1 MEKVPRKIRLRY
13 AGLINFIAN
22 IISIFTGLIFVIL
35 VSRKLPEEQFG
46 LWHYLGVIVQYY
58 VIPATLINYWIIR
71 YAGRGFKVA
80 RTGISLNSLLMIIS
94 ETIFLISAPMLI
106 YAVPTN
112 VNLNLIII
120 ALALQLLSGYYL
132 GTLIALA
139 GGVAPQ
145 AIGYGLLIQEITK
158 IIIGYYLVRILQLNL
173 FGAIMSYTISRY
185 LYALFLTIY
194 LKEEFSE
201 KINKNLAIKWIKLSW
216 LPAYSFIPGYLRNL
230 DVVLITFTY
239 SSLPVAHMKAIQT
252 IATTIAY
259 SERLHAPLYAKLLSG
274 GSSKDIEIALS
285 YFLLFAIPMMA
296 GISAMSKTYLSLLKK
311 SYTISAD
318 ALIIATIYTLTFSLM
333 LLFMRVLMG
342 IEKIEIK
349 EKISIKEYLK
359 SNLFY
364 TPTIRIINYT
374 LYLVTLYITLKI
386 IMPLKIETTTI
397 VLIWITIK
405 TIFISIIL
413 IIFYYKCKKLMRFK
427 IPKIK
432 IAKYILAS
440 IIMAAIL
447 VISKIGQK
455 VTTSFMEALKFSI
468 IGTAIGAATYLI
480 ILLIIEPEVKEL
492 IKTTLIEIKTILKIK
507 RK

>member
-296 GISAMSKTYLSLLKK
+296 GISAMSKTFLSLLKAP
-311 SYTISAD
+311 YAASAN
-318 ALIIATIYTLTFSLM
+318 ALTIATIYAFTLALSQLFARI
-333 LLFMRVLMG
+333 LLGV
-342 IEKIEIK
+342 EKVEIK
-349 EKISIKEYLK
+349 NTVSMKEYVK
-359 SNLFY
+359 SKLFY
-364 TPTIRIINYT
+364 VPAMNIIIYTIYLIV
-374 LYLVTLYITLKI
+374 LYLTSKL
-386 IMPLKIETTTI
+386 IMINANEPASI
-397 VLIWITIK
+397 VLTWITIK
-405 TIFISIIL
+405 TIFITIL
-413 IIFYYKCKKLMRFK
+413 MIQFYRKCREEIEFK
-427 IPKIK
+427 IPLNK
-432 IAKYILAS
+432 AFKYTLS
-440 IIMAAIL
+440 STIMLITL
-447 VISKIGQK
+447 LYLGVGQK
-455 VTTSFMEALKFSI
+455 VTTSFMEALKLSI
-468 IGTAIGAATYLI
+468 IGTSIGATIYLT
-480 ILLIIEPEVKEL
+480 ILLVIEPEVKEL
-492 IKTTLIEIKTILKIK
+492 IKMAISEAKTMLMSIL
-507 RK
+507 